1 MLTGEEASLF
11 RSALGLILYVSHDR
25 PDISFATKTLATWM
39 SYPCMKAMA
48 ALKHLALY
56 LSGTEHVG
64 VMLRKCEAYEDVFDR
79 WIEADEWSDV
89 TREQRK
95 DRAVFNFNIFSDS
108 SWGDDRSTRRSTSS
122 CVMFVNGAYIS
133 SFSRTQA
140 TVALSSCEAE
150 LYAANAAI
158 AKGLFLV
165 RVCKFLFGDQK
176 DENSGEVKVKLHV
189 DSSEAMGT
197 IQRAGFG
204 RMKHLQIRHLFLQDL
219 LQMKVFSLHKVST
232 KMNPAD
238 LGTKK
243 LGLERRKDLGRL
255 IGIFTGEDET
265 SRRTEV
271 LQTRRVQMILMTA
284 FQAAAAALLQGC
296 SSPSSFLSGQPSTS
310 PTATSM
316 ADLRSSMVLG
326 GVLMLMMGMLVMMV
340 PGEASRS
347 RSRSDP
353 QPEYANV
360 QQWTSEMRNLVATTF
375 VLSAKAYWIDGQ
387 HDQF

>member
-1 MLTGEEASLF
+1 
-11 RSALGLILYVSHDR
+11 
-25 PDISFATKTLATWM
+25 
-39 SYPCMKAMA
+39 MKAMA

-64 VMLRKCEAYEDVFDR
+64 VMLRKRETYEDVFDR

-95 DRAVFNFNIFSDS
+95 DRAVFNFDIFSDS

-133 SFSRTQA
+133 SFSRTQT

-165 RVCKFLFGDQK
+165 RVCKFLCGDQK
-176 DENSGEVKVKLHV
+176 DESSGEVKVKLHI
-189 DSSEAMGT
+189 DSSAAMGT

-219 LQMKVFSLHKVST
+219 LRMKVFSLHKIST

-243 LGLERRKDLGRL
+243 LGFWD
-255 IGIFTGEDET
+255 
-265 SRRTEV
+265 
-271 LQTRRVQMILMTA
+271 
-284 FQAAAAALLQGC
+284 
-296 SSPSSFLSGQPSTS
+296 
-310 PTATSM
+310 
-316 ADLRSSMVLG
+316 
-326 GVLMLMMGMLVMMV
+326 
-340 PGEASRS
+340 
-347 RSRSDP
+347 
-353 QPEYANV
+353 
-360 QQWTSEMRNLVATTF
+360 
-375 VLSAKAYWIDGQ
+375 
-387 HDQF
+387 